1 MKIEVSQSTVVQFF
15 CYETKSSNKGSGSYA
30 KTVPVKYICNNN
42 HSFYDK
48 DYFGYKNHHCLDFNT
63 FSYACQQYV
72 NY

>member
-1 MKIEVSQSTVVQFF
+1 MKLNHPIKEAVLMQ
-15 CYETKSSNKGSGSYA
+15 
-30 KTVPVKYICNNN
+30 KTVHVKYKYNNN